1 MSRAEITYADA
12 SSSVAPVAGI
22 SVETPVAGFYRFRLG
37 RDTVRGGVRIWFGP
51 PSDPDTGEV
60 LDRYWRWQA
69 EFDGEP
75 IDFDRCWPACAKEA
89 LTEADYRAL
98 INRRAWARQHAPDSA
113 YAKIGGRHDPL
124 SSAAPLPF

>member
-1 MSRAEITYADA
+1 MSRAQVTYAEA
-12 SSSVAPVAGI
+12 RAPSHAAGI
-22 SVETPVAGFYRFRLG
+22 SIETPVAGFYRYRLG

-51 PSDPDTGEV
+51 PSDPENGEEM
-60 LDRYWRWQA
+60 DRFWRWQA

-75 IDFDRCWPACAKEA
+75 IDFDRVWPACAKEMIS
-89 LTEADYRAL
+89 EADYRAM

-124 SSAAPLPF
+124 SASAPLPF